1 MAAFLFRP
9 RAVFWGGIVIL
20 NSFAATNFKLKRL
33 KASVSIIKFANLQ
46 FPLIVHLIRKRKQLR
61 EYVDEMYLCFNM
73 MGRIQPHVNMRD

>member
-9 RAVFWGGIVIL
+9 RDLFWGLIVIL
-20 NSFAATNFKLKRL
+20 DSFADANFELKRL

-46 FPLIVHLIRKRKQLR
+46 FSLIVHLIRKRKQLR

-73 MGRIQPHVNMRD
+73 MG